1 MKKFIRD
8 YCMKHSLIIMLILS
22 TFSIAET
29 NIKTISIQKKLTNT
43 LQNVKKFKKEK
54 NTQIA
59 NLNQEINTLRKQ
71 FISYQLKK
79 EKEIKKI
86 NQQLKQTKKALSHS
100 QQKIKQLEPLTQL
113 KIQNAMEKAMEEPL
127 QLEVQT
133 YDTTIDEIVLPM
145 RINLPWVEIMVED
158 NIDIYQ
164 LALLYYGDVN
174 QYTQIYAANKNIISN
189 NFKVHNGMIL
199 KIPITSKFREQPMVL
214 NTH

>member
-59 NLNQEINTLRKQ
+59 NLNQEINTLRKE